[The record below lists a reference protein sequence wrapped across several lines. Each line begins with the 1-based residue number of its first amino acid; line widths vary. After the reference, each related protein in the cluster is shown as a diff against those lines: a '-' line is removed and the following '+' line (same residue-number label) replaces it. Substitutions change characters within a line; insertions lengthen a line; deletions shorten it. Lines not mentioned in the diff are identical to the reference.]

1 MIKSIILVFTLL
13 FSLSLS
19 SQEAIQQW
27 VYNTLERAQLNV
39 DNGNF
44 EAAEKI
50 YYDYATSSYSSNSYD
65 HFVILRSYAYFL
77 LQQDRND
84 EALKYL
90 QLADQKRKM
99 PPLDVFNLKFI
110 LGQVLYAEGQRQEAK
125 ASFLEWVEIGT
136 DNQFDLRP
144 EGYATL
150 ATIYAQESNWD
161 NALIYI
167 TLAIENSSIF
177 VENWAQLKFAI
188 HIQKEQYMPA
198 LEIAQDLVRIK
209 PKNKAYIEQMA
220 GVYNIIRFEEESL
233 ASLEFKLQQNLLKK
247 PSEYI
252 NLANFYLYK
261 GLPIDSSK
269 VIKNGLLL
277 GVLDNNIKNNE
288 LLSNAYIIAKDFE
301 NAVNSLINVT
311 KLSDD
316 PKYDYRIGQIYLQN
330 SDYKNAIKFLKIARK
345 KNWNGSKGS
354 LEMLIGISYIELD
367 DFNNARI
374 ELAKAIALG
383 KEDEA
388 ESWIDYMDSTDSLR
402 AAAAA
407 N

>member
-125 ASFLEWVEIGT
+125 ASFLEWVEIGK

-288 LLSNAYIIAKDFE
+288 LLSNAYIIAKDFD

-402 AAAAA
+402 AAA